1 MPPGGGIHT
10 IKIRARLAQDLVGL
24 PKLAVLAFQ
33 SLQLCRH
40 IRGNTGA
47 RTTVAL
53 SLLHPLMQRMPRTA
67 DLGGDRRDRRP
78 ARGMLAFVI
87 QNHSHRAGADLG
99 RELVGRL
106 DCHRS
111 TFSGVGASDQPGAV
125 QSRISTASRQLCANM
140 PSQECITSSTSIR
153 ESARYDMLKR
163 CPTTELARSLVEPSD
178 VIATASNGFCKSAPS
193 NGRRLRKI

>member
-1 MPPGGGIHT
+1 MDVAPSRGPQGLGKGYIAMPPGGGIHA

-47 RTTVAL
+47 HTTVAL
-53 SLLHPLMQRMPRTA
+53 GLLHPLMQRLRRAA

-99 RELVGRL
+99 RELVDRL
-106 DCHRS
+106 ACHGS

-125 QSRISTASRQLCANM
+125 QTVASATPRRVKTFAMATCDSGRSRRGLGKMN
-140 PSQECITSSTSIR
+140 SQVR
-153 ESARYDMLKR
+153 DSARLSTM
-163 CPTTELARSLVEPSD
+163 
-178 VIATASNGFCKSAPS
+178 
-193 NGRRLRKI
+193 

>member
-1 MPPGGGIHT
+1 MRQSWPEPAVELRLG
-10 IKIRARLAQDLVGL
+10 KIRARLAQDLVGL

-106 DCHRS
+106 ACHGS

-125 QSRISTASRQLCANM
+125 QFAYPSRLH
-140 PSQECITSSTSIR
+140 SIGTTKTTYSWAKAR
-153 ESARYDMLKR
+153 ERLTKSARRGQPAPATLVG
-163 CPTTELARSLVEPSD
+163 RSLPS
-178 VIATASNGFCKSAPS
+178 
-193 NGRRLRKI
+193 

>member
-1 MPPGGGIHT
+1 MSLLLVARRGSARDTLQLPPGGGIHA

-47 RTTVAL
+47 HTTVAL
-53 SLLHPLMQRMPRTA
+53 GLLHPLMQRLRRAA

-87 QNHSHRAGADLG
+87 QNHSHRAARTSEENL
-99 RELVGRL
+99 LVVL
-106 DCHRS
+106 L
-111 TFSGVGASDQPGAV
+111 VMAP
-125 QSRISTASRQLCANM
+125 
-140 PSQECITSSTSIR
+140 PSQELEPPINPER
-153 ESARYDMLKR
+153 FND
-163 CPTTELARSLVEPSD
+163 VED
-178 VIATASNGFCKSAPS
+178 ET
-193 NGRRLRKI
+193 